1 MVNEAFNED
10 GTLRQSVWYKVLGE
24 DFIRIAFETA
34 RAADPDAILYINDYN
49 LDSAT
54 YAKTTGFI
62 TYVKKWIAAG
72 IPIDGV
78 GSQCHLQAGST
89 FPGSTTQSAAL
100 KALCGAAK
108 YCAVTELD
116 IVGAASA
123 DYNNVVNACLANT
136 NCEGITSWGVR
147 DPDSWRASNNPLLFD
162 SNFSPKP
169 AYTAILQLLGS
180 STSPSSPPATTSAPG
195 GSTPTPTAQ
204 PTPPGGGATVAQ
216 WGQCGGQGWTGAT
229 VCASPYTCKASNAYY
244 SQCL

>member
-1 MVNEAFNED
+1 M
-10 GTLRQSVWYKVLGE
+10 WYNVLGE

-34 RAADPDAILYINDYN
+34 RAADPNAILYINDYN
-49 LDSAT
+49 LDTAT

-62 TYVKKWIAAG
+62 SYVKKWIAAG

-78 GSQCHLQAGST
+78 GSQGHLQAGST
-89 FPGSTTQSAAL
+89 FPGSTGQSAAL
-100 KALCGAAK
+100 QALCGAAK

-123 DYNNVVNACLANT
+123 DYINVVNACLAQA

-162 SNFSPKP
+162 ANFSPKP
-169 AYTAILQLLGS
+169 AYNAIISLLGGS
-180 STSPSSPPATTSAPG
+180 TTTPTTTSTSPTSTSAPATT
-195 GSTPTPTAQ
+195 PTA
-204 PTPPGGGATVAQ
+204 TPPASGGATVARY
-216 WGQCGGQGWTGAT
+216 GQCGGQGWTGAT
-229 VCASPYTCKASNAYY
+229 VCASPYTCQAANAYY